1 MTASIETYGF
11 VNPMYDTSTKQ
22 VAFAKRIKDFNGLR
36 MGLIDNR
43 KHNVD
48 KLLVGFEKSFR
59 RRFDIAD
66 MFNLKKFIFS
76 MPASET
82 DIAMLVERTDFVV
95 AAIAD

>member
-1 MTASIETYGF
+1 MTASIESYGF
-11 VNPMYDTSTKQ
+11 VNPMYDATTKQ
-22 VAFAKRIKDFNGLR
+22 VAFAKRIKEFSGLR

-59 RRFDIAD
+59 KRFELAD
-66 MFNLKKFIFS
+66 VFSLKKFIFS

-82 DIAMLVERTDFVV
+82 DIAMLVERTDFVIG
-95 AAIAD
+95 AIAD